1 MDILT
6 LALLAVL
13 PVIAV
18 LAAVRDLTTMTIP
31 NWMSLVLLAAFVPAA
46 LTTGLE
52 WRDLGIH
59 LGIGLA
65 ALAVGMGLF
74 ALRVIGG
81 GDAKLMAALALW
93 MGPDAV
99 LIFVLWTAVA
109 GGLFSLALI
118 LSRARFSAFAP
129 SLPRWAGRLLAPGG
143 DIPYGVAIAAGA
155 LLAWPHSTLM
165 TAALGPA

>member
-18 LAAVRDLTTMTIP
+18 LAAVRDLTTMTIQ

-65 ALAVGMGLF
+65 ALGTLVLQRLARTLFGVALVALLQLADGVVAIGRGGGGFPVAVG
-74 ALRVIGG
+74 AVHGG
-81 GDAKLMAALALW
+81 
-93 MGPDAV
+93 V
-99 LIFVLWTAVA
+99 LV
-109 GGLFSLALI
+109 
-118 LSRARFSAFAP
+118 RR
-129 SLPRWAGRLLAPGG
+129 
-143 DIPYGVAIAAGA
+143 
-155 LLAWPHSTLM
+155 
-165 TAALGPA
+165 